1 MTMQTLGIEATAEAV
16 AEAAAEPA
24 VDAPEAGVIRDA
36 RRHRRR
42 ERIAVSLLCLAVIG
56 ALLFLVERGG
66 AKASLARASRPTWL
80 AGAPLQ
86 KPTHLRLLVSEN
98 GGPASIV
105 NVDERRVQA
114 VAGLGLPHAH
124 RLWGPMMWPLTKLRH
139 GALGVVHRQPC
150 KRCTATETHFLIGAD
165 GSVRRISAFT
175 LAPDQRSTTPVLG
188 SASAIWVLTR
198 RRGEPCELRVE
209 PGSRP
214 AVTAPCGTL
223 QSDNAAG
230 VIIATGNRMVL
241 VDPRTGAVRARSPLN
256 GQLDAISR
264 SLALTGGQTGIEEQ
278 GQGAALTLLDL
289 RTGARTRL
297 RWPSILTFGYE
308 VYPEPHSP
316 LVAVEFA
323 DPAYAGVQAGDVWLL
338 NTRTR
343 AFTHVPGFPIL
354 EYLKFSGIAWTGD
367 RRLVIVAQ
375 GGGRTAIGIWRPG
388 SRRLQVGTLPGLS
401 GYSAFVPFVR

>member
-1 MTMQTLGIEATAEAV
+1 MTTQTLGIDAPV
-16 AEAAAEPA
+16 EPI
-24 VDAPEAGVIRDA
+24 VEAPEAGVIRDA

-56 ALLFLVERGG
+56 VPLLLVERGG

-80 AGAPLQ
+80 AGAPLHR
-86 KPTHLRLLVSEN
+86 PTHLRLLVSEN

-105 NVDERRVQA
+105 NVDDRRVQA
-114 VAGLGLPHAH
+114 VAGLGLPHRY
-124 RLWGPMMWPLTKLRH
+124 RLWGPMLWPLIKLGR

-150 KRCTATETHFLIGAD
+150 QRCTARETHFLISAD
-165 GSVRRISAFT
+165 GSVRRIRAIA

-188 SASAIWVLTR
+188 SASASWVLAR
-198 RRGEPCELRVE
+198 RRGGPCTLRAQ
-209 PGSRP
+209 PGSLP
-214 AVTAPCGTL
+214 AVTVPCGTL
-223 QSDNAAG
+223 QSDSAAG

-241 VDPRTGAVRARSPLN
+241 VDPRTGALRARSPRN
-256 GQLDAISR
+256 GQLDVLSR
-264 SLALTGGQTGIEEQ
+264 SVVLTGGQTGIEEQ
-278 GQGAALTLLDL
+278 GHGATLTLLDL
-289 RTGARTRL
+289 RSGARTRL

-308 VYPEPHSP
+308 VFPEPHSP

-323 DPAYAGVQAGDVWLL
+323 DPAYAGAQAGDVWLL
-338 NTRTR
+338 NTRSG

-354 EYLKFSGIAWTGD
+354 EHLKFSDLAWTSD
-367 RRLVIVAQ
+367 QRLVIVAQ